1 MSDCLIVGGGVIGL
15 SLAYEL
21 AGHGARVRV
30 IDAGAPGREASW
42 AGAGI
47 LPPAAAESDDPLEQ
61 LTALSNRLHREW
73 HDVLLAETGIDNG
86 YRCSGAIYLARS
98 RHDAESLAQ
107 FSRHAAASRIACE
120 RQSLDDLAD
129 VEPRLRPKGNLAG
142 AYRVPDECQ
151 IRNPRHLKALMAAC
165 VARGVEITHGAAAQ
179 DFEIRAQRVQAVRTN
194 LGSIAADRV
203 CVTVGA
209 WTAALCE
216 KLDAVATLKPI
227 RGQIVLLTTPGPLV
241 SHIINEG
248 RRYLVPRA
256 DGRLLVGSTEEDVG
270 FDRRTTAGA
279 IAELL
284 DFAVGLVPDLAGAAV
299 ERHWSGLRPATAD
312 GLPYLAQAPGLENAF
327 VAAGHYRSGLQLSTG
342 TAVVMSAW
350 MRGEPPDISLAPFRL
365 DREKGAVRP
374 ASPDRRPSRA
384 IPLHESR

>member
-1 MSDCLIVGGGVIGL
+1 MSDVLIVGGGVIGL

-47 LPPAAAESDDPLEQ
+47 LPPAAADSDDPLEQ
-61 LTALSNRLHREW
+61 LTALSNHLHRRW
-73 HDVLLAETGIDNG
+73 HDELLAETGIDNG

-98 RHDAESLAQ
+98 RQDAESLAQ
-107 FSRHAAASRIACE
+107 FAGQAAAGGIACQ
-120 RQSLDDLAD
+120 RRSADDLAE
-129 VEPRLRPKGNLAG
+129 VEPRLRPAGDLAG
-142 AYRVPDECQ
+142 AYLLPDECQ

-165 VARGVEITHGAAAQ
+165 VARGVEITQGVAAQ
-179 DFEIRAQRVQAVRTN
+179 DFEIRAQRVHAVRTN

-203 CVTVGA
+203 CVTTGA

-216 KLDAVATLKPI
+216 KLGAVAALKPI
-227 RGQIVLLTTPGPLV
+227 RGQIVLLTTPGPLI

-284 DFAVGLVPDLAGAAV
+284 DFAVGLVPALAGAAV
-299 ERHWSGLRPATAD
+299 ERYWSGLRPATAD
-312 GLPYLAQAPGLENAF
+312 GLPYLSQAPGFENAF

-342 TAVVMSAW
+342 TALVMGEW
-350 MRGEPPDISLAPFRL
+350 MRSEPPQINLAAFRL
-365 DREKGAVRP
+365 DRGKREGQP
-374 ASPDRRPSRA
+374 ALPARRAPRA